1 MLARPE
7 EVRAA
12 VAWLPPSLLWLLRN
26 DALIIRAVLLLLARW
41 CTDGTWSSE
50 DPGRTRQ
57 WPASAR
63 QPCRSDTRPPHVRC
77 TPPSLCR
84 FPSGLRSSRQGTK
97 RWYAL
102 VMAWRRRRSVVG
114 EAEVAPDPSGAH
126 PATRGIGP
134 PLHVVEQ
141 GVQLGER
148 ATAFGHGLARR
159 ATTEGGELL
168 VRPPL
173 LVLAHE
179 LVQQHGG
186 LLRWESLGREGRLAG
201 LPVLVA
207 SGLRIP
213 SALRQALLHRHDR
226 LRHQLGPW
234 SGGQHPLLQVA
245 EPLDRVGLYGQAAFQ
260 AIDRP
265 ADHALAVVELV
276 DGEQPVRPLVLELGG
291 EPVPDR
297 LGLGDVVGGGAL
309 HQRMAFS
316 VLQHR
321 RRLRAEECGDLL
333 GLVSAVE
340 QQQQCP
346 AP

>member
-1 MLARPE
+1 MLWVNSSVTLELDRCAMS
-7 EVRAA
+7 RA
-12 VAWLPPSLLWLLRN
+12 S
-26 DALIIRAVLLLLARW
+26 DACQTRGGSSSGRLAPAQSTPAAPKRRTDHQGCTSAPGSPVCRWDLVIR
-41 CTDGTWSSE
+41 

-57 WPASAR
+57 WPAPAR

-126 PATRGIGP
+126 AATRGIGP

-141 GVQLGER
+141 GVQFGER
-148 ATAFGHGLARR
+148 ATALGHGLARR

-213 SALRQALLHRHDR
+213 SALRQELLHRHDR

-276 DGEQPVRPLVLELGG
+276 YGEQPVRPLVLELGG
-291 EPVPDR
+291 EPVQT
-297 LGLGDVVGGGAL
+297 A
-309 HQRMAFS
+309 
-316 VLQHR
+316 
-321 RRLRAEECGDLL
+321 
-333 GLVSAVE
+333 SASGTS
-340 QQQQCP
+340 
-346 AP
+346 